1 MAAPFLIKRRA
12 GWYLRI
18 RIPADLAPLL
28 GSHLTRTLE
37 TRDYGLARRRAILAA
52 ARLQACWQETWR
64 TMDRETYESIVENLR
79 RRDRLRLQAE
89 LQRFDTAL
97 KTELKAEMDTAVRS
111 WEALGPQPA
120 PQAGEARPLPEEERL
135 RAKLEGMQEALSM
148 MAPAPPASATP
159 PPLEAGTPASGLRP
173 EAEKAWPDL
182 VDTFFTARPSIGER
196 ARVSHRQAFREW
208 EELSGRKAIGIITQ
222 ADVARYVE
230 WLEGRTNARAGRTAL
245 SRDTIVKKLQHIR
258 GFLAW
263 AEQRAFLAT
272 NPGAK
277 VQPRPKTR
285 EESAGDGAR
294 RAFNNEELRKLF
306 DSPLFTGCTGP
317 RRRSIPGRQVLRDE
331 KYWIFPV
338 ALLTGARI
346 EELAE
351 APTALVDLEGIPC
364 LDLRQSGTKTKA
376 APRLVPILPVL
387 QKMGFV
393 EWAATKAAKGGKL
406 FQGGDASGDWS
417 KWCNRYLDDVGLDD
431 LDLTFHSLR
440 HCFRQMLRAARI
452 GDELADK
459 IFGHE
464 DGAEK
469 SGGNRTGQRYGRDLS
484 PQEAR
489 AVVECVSCPIALVHL
504 HFSAAVLPSGC

>member
-1 MAAPFLIKRRA
+1 MAAPFLIRRRA

-18 RIPADLAPLL
+18 R
-28 GSHLTRTLE
+28 
-37 TRDYGLARRRAILAA
+37 
-52 ARLQACWQETWR
+52 
-64 TMDRETYESIVENLR
+64 
-79 RRDRLRLQAE
+79 
-89 LQRFDTAL
+89 
-97 KTELKAEMDTAVRS
+97 S
-111 WEALGPQPA
+111 WESPVPGPA
-120 PQAGEARPLPEEERL
+120 PQQTGEARPLLEEERL

-148 MAPAPPASATP
+148 MAPAPLETASAR
-159 PPLEAGTPASGLRP
+159 AGLRP

-182 VDTFFTARPSIGER
+182 LDAFFTARPSIGER

-208 EELSGRKAIGIITQ
+208 EELIGRKAIGAITQ

-230 WLEGRTNARAGRTAL
+230 WLESRTNARAGRTTL

-263 AEQRAFLAT
+263 AEQRAFLAP
-272 NPGAK
+272 NPAAK

-294 RAFNNEELRKLF
+294 RAFTNDELRKLF
-306 DSPLFTGCTGP
+306 DSPLFTGCAGP
-317 RRRSIPGRQVLRDE
+317 RRRATPGRQVLRDE
-331 KYWIFPV
+331 KFWIFPA

-346 EELAE
+346 EELAD
-351 APTALVDLEGIPC
+351 APATLVDLEGIPC

-376 APRLVPILPVL
+376 APRLVPIVPVL

-393 EWAATKAAKGGKL
+393 EWAATKAAKGGEL
-406 FQGGDASGDWS
+406 FRGGDASADWS
-417 KWCNRYLDDVGLDD
+417 KWCNRYLDEVGLDD
-431 LDLTFHSLR
+431 LSLTFHSLR

-464 DGAEK
+464 DGADK
-469 SGGNRTGQRYGRDLS
+469 GGGNRTGPRYGRDLS

-489 AVVECVSCPIALVHL
+489 AVVEAVSCPVPLVHL
-504 HFSAAVLPSGC
+504 YCAVAVSPSGR